1 MPEIRRADSPLGNQS
16 QEAVVFG
23 NAPKRSLTRT
33 DLQDLLS
40 DEKSCII

>member
-1 MPEIRRADSPLGNQS
+1 MSKICSADSPLVNQS

-23 NAPKRSLTRT
+23 NAPKRSFTRT

-40 DEKSCII
+40 DEKYCII